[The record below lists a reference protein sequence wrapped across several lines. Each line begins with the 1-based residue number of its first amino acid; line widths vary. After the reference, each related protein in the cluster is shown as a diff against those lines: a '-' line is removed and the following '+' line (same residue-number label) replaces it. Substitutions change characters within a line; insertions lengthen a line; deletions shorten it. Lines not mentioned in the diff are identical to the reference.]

1 METEPTEENYHCNIC
16 NYTCL
21 YQSHW
26 KQHIE
31 SDKHKNNGIRKPRKD
46 KKLDPQCK
54 FCDYSTTSSTN
65 MKLHYLESF
74 HLMMNVEIQI
84 EYNRSFISENRQ

>member
-74 HLMMNVEIQI
+74 HLMMHVEIQI